1 MMQLASG
8 MCIGKR
14 DGMTQRM
21 DRFGLGK
28 GGRCGDTVCGRHK
41 RRNNVV
47 MDLTQT

>member
-1 MMQLASG
+1 MQLASG

-28 GGRCGDTVCGRHK
+28 GGRCGDSRHM